1 MFNPLSVIG
10 ALTMKQKLIIYA
22 IVAFI
27 VMGFLFAFKY
37 YYDKSIKNG
46 IQITKL
52 EKEIKEK
59 NDEIISLNKIKEND
73 DQLIKELHQD
83 ILKITETG
91 IKDKEK
97 VDKVVTKIIEKYK
110 LIDPD
115 NKQSDQKNK
124 EISEARITSLWETYC
139 RSHTQHEQ
147 CVKLVKEK
155 KNEK

>member
-1 MFNPLSVIG
+1 MLNPLTIIST
-10 ALTMKQKLIIYA
+10 LTVKQKLILYA

-27 VMGFLFAFKY
+27 VIGFLFVFKY
-37 YYDKSIKNG
+37 YYDKSIKSG
-46 IQITKL
+46 IQITQL
-52 EKEIKEK
+52 EKVIKEK
-59 NDEIISLNKIKEND
+59 EDEIVSLNKIKEND
-73 DQLIKELHQD
+73 DQLINELHQD

-110 LIDPD
+110 VIDPD

-147 CVKLVKEK
+147 CIKLAQEK